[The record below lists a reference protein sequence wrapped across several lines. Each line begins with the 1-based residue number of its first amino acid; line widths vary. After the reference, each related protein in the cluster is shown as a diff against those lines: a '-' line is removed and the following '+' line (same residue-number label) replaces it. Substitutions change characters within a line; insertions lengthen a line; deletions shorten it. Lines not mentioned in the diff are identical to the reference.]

1 MGLIFNRPD
10 QKPRRRYLRS
20 HMTKAEVI
28 LWSSLKGRG
37 VLGEKFRRQ
46 QGVEVFVLDFY
57 CPSLRLAIEL
67 DGESHDSP
75 EAQKYDRER
84 QERLERG
91 GIRFLRF
98 RNEEVLGDPDKVVA
112 RIARE
117 IRLLRAL

>member
-1 MGLIFNRPD
+1 MGLSFNRPD
-10 QKPRRRYLRS
+10 QKPRRQYLRS

-67 DGESHDSP
+67 DGESHDSL
-75 EAQKYDRER
+75 EAKKYDRER

-98 RNEEVLGDPDKVVA
+98 RNEEVLGDPDRVVA

-117 IRLLRAL
+117 IRRLRDL